1 MQQGFFALGRA
12 GGVDAA
18 VGYFAF
24 GAMDGA
30 AAFGTIFWHAEGLA
44 IGAFFGDF
52 EYVRDYFAGA
62 LDEDGV
68 ADLQAEAIDFVHV
81 VQRGTADSDASDLHW
96 FEHGDWRERAGA
108 AYLHANVVDY
118 RGFLAGGIF
127 VGDGPPRG
135 FGGV

>member
-1 MQQGFFALGRA
+1 MQQRFFALGRT

-24 GAMDGA
+24 SAVDGA
-30 AAFGTIFWHAEGLA
+30 AALRTIFGHAEGLA

-52 EYVRDYFAGA
+52 EDVGDYFAGA

-81 VQRGTADSDASDLHW
+81 VQRGTADSDASYLHW
-96 FEHGDWRERAGA
+96 FED
-108 AYLHANVVDY
+108 
-118 RGFLAGGIF
+118 
-127 VGDGPPRG
+127 
-135 FGGV
+135 